1 MLGQNQVTQIE
12 DSLGNVLWSAAP
24 ADEYFYVEDI
34 SGSDNTLSIIKESS
48 SIPTTEMF
56 KSTDQTTWESM
67 GNTDTTAITA
77 TVPANGKLYLKA
89 VTSRLGSGGYSG
101 TKISCT
107 GNYNVGGYLT
117 SLIFGDDF
125 ETNTLTGKSEQT
137 FYNLFRN
144 SVNLINAGKLIMPTT
159 SLRRSYSNMFMGCT
173 SLTTAPSLSQTA
185 VEWGCFSDMFH
196 DCTSLTTA
204 PALPATTLV
213 IECYSNMFNGCRA
226 LTTAPVLPATTLA
239 SNCYN
244 GMFRGC
250 TSLTQAPALPA
261 TTLVNRC
268 YIDMFHDCTS
278 LTTAPALPA
287 TNSDTGCYWSMFWGC
302 TSLTTAPAINLTSLS
317 SHSCDSMFWGCTSL
331 TTAPALPATTLAS
344 SCYTNMFRDCTS
356 LIQAPTLPATTL
368 TGECYN
374 GMFSGCTA
382 LTTAPALPAT
392 TLAESCYIGMFS
404 GCRTLTT
411 APALPATT
419 VVRNCY
425 NAMFW
430 NCASLTTAPVLPA
443 TTLATECYRS
453 MFWGCGNLNS
463 VTTYAQDISAGSCI
477 DGWLNGVSASG
488 NFYNLGGAT
497 FASGASGIPTG
508 WTEHRANCNVSIS
521 AGSNGSV
528 SVNGVTGDYSQSVAY
543 NTQLTL
549 VATPD
554 NGYIFGS
561 WSDGDT
567 NATRTI
573 TVTNDLTLTTSFY
586 LNVNYNVS
594 ISAGSNGSVSVNG
607 VTGDYSQS
615 VSNGTQLTLVA
626 TPDSGYVFDD
636 WSDGDTNATR
646 TITVTNDLTLTAAFE
661 VFTGV
666 PDYHIQYTTTDNNQL
681 SLSNSVITNH
691 TFTNGVGDITINT
704 TTLPAKF
711 FENKTT
717 LRTLAYGGNIEFADG
732 GYQHSGCENLESVD
746 LPANMTYIPQ
756 RWFRTCRKLSRLDL
770 PVSAMTWNISWP
782 FYYTAAQTT
791 EGVLHVYVHNS
802 TTLPTM
808 DYTRYGDPNY
818 TDFYVTGN
826 SGGSHA
832 LNIENL
838 IRLHVPSSL
847 YNDYITTAPHSSVAS
862 CISSY

>member
-1 MLGQNQVTQIE
+1 MIDFTNVTELKLGNAQVERVT
-12 DSLGNVLWSAAP
+12 DSLGAVLWEVSHP
-24 ADEYFYVEDI
+24 EPVPTNGYFYIEDA
-34 SGSDNTLSIIKESS
+34 SGSDNTLTVQRYSNNAPVIEV
-48 SIPTTEMF
+48 F
-56 KSTDQTTWESM
+56 KSTDQVNWVSM
-67 GNTDTTAITA
+67 GTTDTNIT
-77 TVPANGKLYLKA
+77 TTIPANSKVYFKS
-89 VTSRLGSGGYSG
+89 VTNRLSS
-101 TKISCT
+101 TNIEA
-107 GNYNVGGYLT
+107 GNRFRLNRAYNVGGNIT
-117 SLIFGDDF
+117 SLLFGDNF
-125 ETNTLTGKSEQT
+125 ENTSVTN
-137 FYNLFRN
+137 NN
-144 SVNLINAGKLIMPTT
+144 SLAFEYFFDGQPIVDASNLILPDYVPNRFCL
-159 SLRRSYSNMFMGCT
+159 NMFRECT
-173 SLTTAPSLSQTA
+173 SLTTAPVLPATTLAESCYI
-185 VEWGCFSDMFH
+185 GMFA

-204 PALPATTLV
+204 PALPATTLAS
-213 IECYSNMFNGCRA
+213 ECYRSMFSGCRA
-226 LTTAPVLPATTLA
+226 LTTAPALPATTLA

-244 GMFRGC
+244 GMFWGC
-250 TSLTQAPALPA
+250 TSLTTAPALPA

-287 TNSDTGCYWSMFWGC
+287 TNSDTGCYWSMFYGC
-302 TSLTTAPAINLTSLS
+302 TSLTTAPTINLTNLS
-317 SHSCDSMFWGCTSL
+317 SHSCDSMFHDCTSL
-331 TTAPALPATTLAS
+331 TTAPALPVTTLADG
-344 SCYTNMFRDCTS
+344 CYWSMF
-356 LIQAPTLPATTL
+356 
-368 TGECYN
+368 N
-374 GMFSGCTA
+374 GCT
-382 LTTAPALPAT
+382 
-392 TLAESCYIGMFS
+392 
-404 GCRTLTT
+404 
-411 APALPATT
+411 
-419 VVRNCY
+419 
-425 NAMFW
+425 
-430 NCASLTTAPVLPA
+430 
-443 TTLATECYRS
+443 
-453 MFWGCGNLNS
+453 NLNS
-463 VTTYAQDISAGSCI
+463 VTTYAQDISATNCLSS
-477 DGWLNGVSASG
+477 WLDGVSASG
-488 NFYNLGGAT
+488 DFYNLGGAT
-497 FASGASGIPTG
+497 YPSGANGIPTG

-521 AGSNGSV
+521 AGNNGSV
-528 SVNGVTGDYSQSVAY
+528 SVNGVSGDYSQSVAY

-554 NGYIFGS
+554 SGYAFGS

-615 VSNGTQLTLVA
+615 VLNGTQLTLVA
-626 TPDSGYVFDD
+626 TPDNGYIFDE

-661 VFTGV
+661 VYTGV

-717 LRTLAYGGNIEFADG
+717 LRTLAYGGNIEFAAG

-782 FYYTAAQTT
+782 FYYTATQTT

-808 DYTRYGDPNY
+808 DYTKYGTPKDNC
-818 TDFYVTGN
+818 FYVTGN
-826 SGGSHA
+826 NGSYDGT
-832 LNIENL
+832 NIENL